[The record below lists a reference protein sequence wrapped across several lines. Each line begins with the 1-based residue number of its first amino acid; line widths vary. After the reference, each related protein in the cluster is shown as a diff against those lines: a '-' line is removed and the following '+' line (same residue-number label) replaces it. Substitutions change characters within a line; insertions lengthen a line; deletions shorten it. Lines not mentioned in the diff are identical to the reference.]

1 MPQIHPSAVVES
13 DSIGAGSEIGPFAVI
28 AAGAVLG
35 EEVRVHPHVVIGSG
49 VRVGAGTEVLPGVYL
64 GREPRA
70 VGSISREPSFE
81 RRLEIGEGCAIGAHA
96 VVYYDVSIGSH
107 SLVGDGASI
116 REQVRIGEA
125 CVVGRNAIVDFDVE
139 MDDEARV
146 VDLAN
151 LTGGTR
157 LGRGAF
163 IGPGVMMMND
173 SSFGREGY
181 VEEVM
186 RGPQIEDEVKVGGA
200 AVLLPGV
207 RLGRGAVV
215 AAGAVVTRDVE
226 PGATVFGVPARPR

>member
-35 EEVRVHPHVVIGSG
+35 EEVRIHPHVVIGSG
-49 VRVGAGTEVLPGVYL
+49 VRVGAGTEVLPGAYL

-70 VGSISREPSFE
+70 VGSIVREPSFE

-96 VVYYDVSIGSH
+96 VVYYDVSIGPH
-107 SLVGDGASI
+107 TLVGDGASI

-125 CVVGRNAIVDFDVE
+125 CVVGRNAIVDFDVQ

-146 VDLAN
+146 VDLSN
-151 LTGGTR
+151 VTGGSR

-173 SSFGREGY
+173 STFASEGY
-181 VEEVM
+181 DEALLEGVMVEEEVM
-186 RGPQIEDEVKVGGA
+186 VGGA

-207 RLGRGAVV
+207 HLGRGAVV

-226 PGATVFGVPARPR
+226 PGATVFGMPARPR